1 MYQYKPYKHRFS
13 YPAQYDVT
21 VIQNTVVITDLDNGG
36 VSVTDDIINVIDDIH
51 ATHTDLTEKKVIY
64 RDSDKVFDG
73 IAVNTKGQFDYFY
86 PIRETDLKK
95 ALAKVEKVAKNLR
108 YHELLQYP
116 EE

>member
-1 MYQYKPYKHRFS
+1 MHQYKPYKHRFS

-21 VIQNTVVITDLDNGG
+21 VIHNTVVITDLDNGG

-51 ATHTDLTEKKVIY
+51 ATHTDLAEKKVIY

-73 IAVNTKGQFDYFY
+73 VALTEQCKFSHFY

-95 ALAKVEKVAKNLR
+95 ALAKVEKIAGNLDR
-108 YHELLQYP
+108 H
-116 EE
+116 